1 MNKRIQLITLLTSI
15 ISSTTANASEVLEM
29 ENRQHANL
37 NYWNCYTA
45 SDAHERKNKVENG
58 ILPHVV
64 FDEDIKPTNIEME
77 MALSKVPAFS
87 VAVIHNGQLDW
98 SATWGNLKRSGE
110 QADCSSLFQAGSL
123 AKPLTVLAAM
133 RIKTAGQIDFDSD
146 IDTYLTSYQ
155 LPVGLQTSENPV
167 TFRNLFSHTSGVT
180 RGGYAG
186 YTKKEPIPSD
196 QQIVLGEAPTNSPKV
211 EVSNLP
217 GSALAYSGGGY
228 TVAEIALQDKLS
240 KPFEMIMNEW
250 LITPLGMKQ
259 AEFTMPLPGDR
270 HPYTASGHQMDGTIV
285 PGGWNNY
292 PEQAAAGLWATATD
306 LAMILIEMH
315 KGYDGESDIFTQSNI
330 RELLDNPIQN
340 HVYGFRQIANG
351 DQVFI
356 THYGGT
362 VGYRAGMTFNLQT
375 GNGAVFLSNSDNAS
389 NLGEAFLSSVSRAYN
404 WPVFQGE
411 KVKRKE
417 YSSEELKSLAGTYVF
432 PEQGWEVSVS
442 YEHNILKFDF
452 PAGNRLPLV
461 MIPIESKYREF
472 VHETGVHAYFDG
484 VGPDMKIK
492 LFGQT
497 GLRQSIKK

>member
-1 MNKRIQLITLLTSI
+1 MKKRIQLIMFLA
-15 ISSTTANASEVLEM
+15 STVAVNASEVLEIK
-29 ENRQHANL
+29 NGQHADL
-37 NYWNCYTA
+37 KHWNCYVA

-58 ILPHVV
+58 ILPQVV
-64 FDEDIKPTNIEME
+64 FDGEINPGNIEME
-77 MALSKVPAFS
+77 MANSKTPALS
-87 VAVIHNGQLDW
+87 VAVIHKGKLDW
-98 SATWGNLKRSGE
+98 SATWGNLKRSGA
-110 QADCSSLFQAGSL
+110 QANCSSLFQAGSL

-133 RIKTAGQIDFDSD
+133 RIKTAGHIDFDTD
-146 IDTYLTSYQ
+146 IETYLSSYQ
-155 LPVGLQTSENPV
+155 LPVGRQTSDNPV

-186 YTKKEPIPSD
+186 YAKKEPIPSD
-196 QQIVLGEAPTNSPKV
+196 QQIALGDAPANSPKV
-211 EVSNLP
+211 EVTISP

-228 TVAEIALQDKLS
+228 TIAEIALQDKLRQ
-240 KPFEMIMNEW
+240 PFDKIMNEW

-259 AEFTMPLPGDR
+259 AEFTVPLPDDR
-270 HPYTASGHQMDGTIV
+270 HPYTASGHQMAGTTI

-306 LAMILIEMH
+306 LAMFLLEIH
-315 KGYDGESDIFTQSNI
+315 KGYDGKSNVFTQSNI
-330 RELLDNPIQN
+330 RELLENPIQN
-340 HVYGFRQIANG
+340 HVYGFRKIANG

-362 VGYRAGMTFNLQT
+362 VGYRAGMTLNLQT
-375 GNGAVFLSNSDNAS
+375 GNGAVFLSNSDNGS

-411 KVKRKE
+411 KVKLKE
-417 YSSEELKSLAGTYVF
+417 YSSEELKALAGTYVF
-432 PEQGWEVSVS
+432 PEQGWELSVA
-442 YEHNILKFDF
+442 HDQNKLKFDF

-461 MIPIESKYREF
+461 MRPIQSKYREF

-484 VGPDMKIK
+484 EGSDMKIK

-497 GLRQSIKK
+497 GQRRSSSK